1 MITEN
6 RLRTLARKNK
16 VTTGLMEKDYVNS
29 WILYSI
35 FNNEQVNQKL
45 VFKGG
50 TLLHKIYF
58 PDKWRFSEDLDLTA
72 TQDINLEEFKED
84 LQRSLSECSSLS
96 GIGFEI
102 TSFHSNPGYIQIKIQ
117 YDALLGQK
125 NTTRIDVS
133 SEEEILFKT
142 ILKKHNL
149 EDIPE
154 FDINCYSLDEIFIEK
169 IRSLFQ
175 RNRARDYYDVYRMY
189 NEYDHNLDKLTGPLK
204 EKMRL
209 KNVSL
214 NLEITEDKRND
225 LKDYWEWALS
235 KFISNVEFPDFE
247 VVMEDIDELINE
259 LKEIDEDFR

>member
-1 MITEN
+1 M
-6 RLRTLARKNK
+6 
-16 VTTGLMEKDYVNS
+16 
-29 WILYSI
+29 LY
-35 FNNEQVNQKL
+35 Q
-45 VFKGG
+45 
-50 TLLHKIYF
+50 
-58 PDKWRFSEDLDLTA
+58 DK
-72 TQDINLEEFKED
+72 
-84 LQRSLSECSSLS
+84 
-96 GIGFEI
+96 
-102 TSFHSNPGYIQIKIQ
+102 
-117 YDALLGQK
+117 K

>member
-35 FNNEQVNQKL
+35 FNNEQMNQKL

-58 PDKWRFSEDLDLTA
+58 SGKWRFSEDIDLTTTQDLDLK
-72 TQDINLEEFKED
+72 EFKEN

-142 ILKKHNL
+142 ILKKHSL
-149 EDIPE
+149 EDILE

-189 NEYDHNLDKLTGPLK
+189 NEYNYDLDKLKDPLK

-214 NLEITEDKRND
+214 NLEISEDKRND

-247 VVMEDIDELINE
+247 VVMEDIDELISE
-259 LKEIDEDFR
+259 IKEIDEDFR